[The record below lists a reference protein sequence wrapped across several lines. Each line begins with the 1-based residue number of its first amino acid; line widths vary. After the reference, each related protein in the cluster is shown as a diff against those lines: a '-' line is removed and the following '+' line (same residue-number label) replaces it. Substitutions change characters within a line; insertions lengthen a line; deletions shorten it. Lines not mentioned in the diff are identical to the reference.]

1 MNRWTSRHYRS
12 LLFCFAA
19 LAIAGIMSSVNL
31 PVALFPQVSF
41 PRIRIDLDAGDRP
54 AERME
59 LEVTRPVEELIHS
72 VQGVRSVRSATSRG
86 TAEVSVFFD
95 WGQDMVSALLQV
107 QARINQAVNS
117 LPAGTIFPGARMHPT
132 VFAFI
137 SYSLTSPPRSLA
149 DLGDWAYYLFRPP

>member
-1 MNRWTSRHYRS
+1 MNHWARKHYRS
-12 LLFCFAA
+12 VLFCFAA
-19 LAIAGIMSSVNL
+19 LAITGIMSSVSL

-72 VQGVRSVRSATSRG
+72 VPGVKSVRSSTSRG
-86 TAEVSVFFD
+86 TAEISVFFE

-107 QARINQAVNS
+107 QGRINQAFS
-117 LPAGTIFPGARMHPT
+117 SFPAGTDFTVDRMEPAVFP
-132 VFAFI
+132 
-137 SYSLTSPPRSLA
+137 SLC
-149 DLGDWAYYLFRPP
+149 